1 MFPKV
6 CEYDNN
12 KKVEHLAKMMLSH
25 IKSKSKDL
33 KRFNNFKRIPWTQS
47 ILSRCYS
54 IAQDLQKYASG
65 NIKWGN
71 SLTDQ

>member
-33 KRFNNFKRIPWTQS
+33 KVPTK
-47 ILSRCYS
+47 
-54 IAQDLQKYASG
+54 
-65 NIKWGN
+65 
-71 SLTDQ
+71 